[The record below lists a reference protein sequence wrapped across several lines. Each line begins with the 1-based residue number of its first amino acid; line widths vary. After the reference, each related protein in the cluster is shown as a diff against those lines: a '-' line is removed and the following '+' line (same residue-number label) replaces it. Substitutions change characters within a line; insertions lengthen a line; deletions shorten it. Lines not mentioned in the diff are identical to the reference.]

1 MFFLSVHIHKERIKT
16 KLNKSITYRVL
27 TNSLAFILG
36 FSVIFIF
43 VIGSLAGALTDFINQ
58 YQDVISKILGVAVL
72 ILGIHMLGIFKI
84 KSLMKE
90 ERFQMG
96 SKRRWGLIGS
106 FLVGMAFAF
115 GWTPCVG
122 PILATIFALAGE
134 SGSYGQ
140 ALLTMT
146 VYSLGL
152 AIPFFIAALAV
163 NLFLNWFNKFK
174 RYFRVVEIVSG
185 ILVMGVGVLI
195 FLGVHTSLN
204 QYYQGLGGIESS
216 WEDKVLGGK
225 EGVTLLIAFIGGL
238 ISFLSPCVLPLV
250 PAYISYLSG
259 ASIAELRGESKPK
272 AQ

>member
-1 MFFLSVHIHKERIKT
+1 MNR
-16 KLNKSITYRVL
+16 SITYRVL
-27 TNSLAFILG
+27 TNSIAFIIG
-36 FSVIFIF
+36 FSLIFIF
-43 VIGSLAGALTDFINQ
+43 VIGSLAGALTEFIEN
-58 YQDVISKILGVAVL
+58 YTDIISRILGVVVF

-84 KSLMKE
+84 KTLMKE
-90 ERFQMG
+90 GRFQMTSG
-96 SKRRWGLIGS
+96 RRWGLIGS
-106 FLVGMAFAF
+106 CLVGMAFAF

-122 PILATIFALAGE
+122 PILATIFTLAGE

-185 ILVMGVGVLI
+185 VLVIGVGVLI
-195 FLGVHTSLN
+195 FFGILTDLN
-204 QYYQGLGGIESS
+204 PYFQGLGGFESS
-216 WEDKVLGGK
+216 MEDKVFGGK
-225 EGVTLLIAFIGGL
+225 ETVTLLIAFIGGL

-259 ASIAELRGESKPK
+259 ASIAELRGESK
-272 AQ
+272 